1 MGPLSGV
8 KIVELAG
15 IGPGPMCAMLLA
27 DLGATVLRVE
37 RKVPSG
43 LGIARPLK
51 YNLLLRGR
59 KQIAVDLKSKAGV
72 DFVLSLVEEADGL
85 IEGFR
90 PGVTERLGLGPDDCL
105 ARNPRLVYGRMTG
118 WGQTGPL
125 AQAAAHDLNYI
136 AITGALA
143 AIGRKDQPP
152 TPPLTLA
159 GDLGGGALYLALGML
174 AAIIEARSS
183 GKGQTVDAAI
193 SDGTAH
199 LMTNFHGM
207 RAAGLMSLERG
218 TNYSDSGAP
227 FYDVYECADGRFVS
241 VAPIEEKFFELL
253 VEKIGLSVAELPPQN
268 DRDRWP
274 EIRERFAARFKE
286 KTAADWCDLL
296 EGTDAC
302 FAPVLTMDEAPDH
315 PHMKA
320 RGVYVE
326 IDGVVQPAPAPR
338 FSRTVPENPFAAK
351 AADDTPIAEALF
363 GWNVAGDESDW
374 TAKGAIG

>member
-1 MGPLSGV
+1 MGPLAGV

-37 RKVPSG
+37 RKVDAG
-43 LGIARPLK
+43 LGIARPLR

-90 PGVTERLGLGPDDCL
+90 PGVTERLGLGPEDCL
-105 ARNPRLVYGRMTG
+105 ARNPKLVYGRMTG
-118 WGQTGPL
+118 WGQEGPL
-125 AQAAAHDLNYI
+125 SQAAAHDLNYI

-152 TPPLTLA
+152 APPLSLV
-159 GDLGGGALYLALGML
+159 GDLGGGALYLAFGML
-174 AAIIEARSS
+174 AAMIEARTS
-183 GKGQTVDAAI
+183 GKGQVVDAAI

-207 RAAGLMSLERG
+207 RAAGMMSLDRG

-227 FYDVYECADGRFVS
+227 FYDVYECADGRYIS
-241 VAPIEEKFFELL
+241 IAPIEAKFFELL
-253 VEKIGLSVAELPPQN
+253 VEKIGLKLSDLPPQN
-268 DRDRWP
+268 DRTRWP
-274 EIRERFAARFKE
+274 EMREHFAARFKE
-286 KTAADWCDLL
+286 KTMAEWTELL

-320 RGVYVE
+320 RNVYLD

-338 FSRTVPENPFAAK
+338 FSRTIPADPVAAK
-351 AADDTPIAEALF
+351 AASATSTNDALAGWSIAAQIAE
-363 GWNVAGDESDW
+363 W
-374 TAKGAIG
+374 TATGAIG

>member
-1 MGPLSGV
+1 MGPLAGV

-37 RKVPSG
+37 RKVDSG

-90 PGVTERLGLGPDDCL
+90 PGVTERLGLGPEECL

-125 AQAAAHDLNYI
+125 AQTAAHDLNYI

-152 TPPLTLA
+152 SPPLSLV
-159 GDLGGGALYLALGML
+159 GDLGGGALYLAFGML
-174 AAIIEARSS
+174 AAMIEARSS
-183 GKGQTVDAAI
+183 GKGQVVDAAI

-218 TNYSDSGAP
+218 TNFSDSGAP
-227 FYDVYECADGRFVS
+227 FYDVYECADGRYVS
-241 VAPIEEKFFELL
+241 VAPIEGKFFELL
-253 VEKIGLSVAELPPQN
+253 VEKIGLPLAELPAQN
-268 DRDRWP
+268 DRSQWP
-274 EIRERFAARFKE
+274 ALKERFAARFKE
-286 KTAADWCDLL
+286 KTAAEWTALL

-302 FAPVLTMDEAPDH
+302 FAPVLSLDEAPEH

-320 RGVYVE
+320 RNVYVE

-338 FSRTVPENPFAAK
+338 FSRSVPENPYAAK
-351 AADDTPIAEALF
+351 PADATPVDEALS
-363 GWNVAGDESDW
+363 GWTISSQTSDW
-374 TAKGAIG
+374 IAKGAIG

>member
-1 MGPLSGV
+1 MGPLAGV

-37 RKVPSG
+37 RKVDSG

-90 PGVTERLGLGPDDCL
+90 PGVTERLGLGPDACL

-152 TPPLTLA
+152 SPPLNLV
-159 GDLGGGALYLALGML
+159 GDLGGGALYLAFGML
-174 AAIIEARSS
+174 AAMIEARSS
-183 GKGQTVDAAI
+183 GKGQVVDASI

-207 RAAGLMSLERG
+207 RAAGLMSLDRG
-218 TNYSDSGAP
+218 TNFSDSGAP
-227 FYDVYECADGRFVS
+227 FYDVYECADGRYIS
-241 VAPIEEKFFELL
+241 VAPIEAKFFELL
-253 VEKIGLSVAELPPQN
+253 VEKIGLSLADLPPQN
-268 DRDRWP
+268 DRSQWP
-274 EIRERFAARFKE
+274 ALKERFAARFKE
-286 KTAADWCDLL
+286 KTAAEWTVLL

-302 FAPVLTMDEAPDH
+302 FAPVLTVDEAPEH

-338 FSRTVPENPFAAK
+338 FSRSVPESPYAAK
-351 AADDTPIAEALF
+351 AADATPIAEALA
-363 GWNVAGDESDW
+363 GWAASGQASDW
-374 TAKGAIG
+374 ITKGAIG